1 MSKTY
6 SLQIE
11 KARLLVDGMRKNFDA
26 VKGLGVTE
34 EIISSL
40 EQKSQEADQLND
52 ELDALRLQVAE
63 KASVANKKLNDLR
76 IQVQELKQLIK
87 KNFDQTRWESLGIP
101 DKR

>member
-40 EQKSQEADQLND
+40 EQKSQEADLLND

-76 IQVQELKQLIK
+76 IQVQELKQLVK

>member
-76 IQVQELKQLIK
+76 IQVQELKQLVK